1 MLFLYNLI
9 VQIAGFLLKIVALFS
24 PKIKLFVDGR
34 KPVFKILQ
42 TKINPN
48 DKTIWFHAASLGE
61 YEQGLPV
68 IEKIKIKYP
77 NHKIVITF
85 FSPSGYEVR
94 KNNLVADVTVYLPL
108 DTKKNAKDF
117 LKLVHPEMAFF
128 IKYEYWPNYL
138 TELRKLGTPTYLISG
153 ILRKNQ
159 LFFKWYG
166 GFYRKALDTFTYF
179 FVQNESSKNL
189 LQQLGKANVAVSGDT
204 RFDRVASILEKDN
217 SLDFIE
223 AFKNDILT
231 IVVGSSWPKDES
243 LLVDYINQT
252 NGKVKFI
259 IAPHNI
265 KSEQIQELKNA
276 ITKKSILFSDVQTRF
291 IASPHPE
298 NIEFIA
304 SPRESEARLIASPNP
319 ENKEFIASPRESE
332 TRLLAS
338 PNPENMEF
346 IASPRES
353 ETRLIASLQQYDV
366 FIIDT
371 IGILTKIYNYADIAF
386 VGGGFGNPGVHN
398 ILEPATFGIPI
409 VIGPNFSHFAEAT
422 ALVNMEGCVS
432 ISNKNELFDTFSNL
446 IANDDIRHEKGHI
459 CSTFVQMN
467 KGATAIILKYIL
479 ND

>member
-9 VQIAGFLLKIVALFS
+9 VQIAGFSLKIVALFS

-34 KPVFKILQ
+34 KPVFEILQ

-68 IEKIKIKYP
+68 IEKIKEKFP
-77 NHKIVITF
+77 HHKIVITF

-94 KNNLVADVTVYLPL
+94 KNNSVADVTVYLPL

-117 LKLVHPEMAFF
+117 LSLVQPEMVFF

-138 TELRKLGTPTYLISG
+138 NELRKLETPTYLISG
-153 ILRKNQ
+153 ILRKKQ

-166 GFYRKALDTFTYF
+166 GFYRKALDTFTHF
-179 FVQNESSKNL
+179 FVQNESSKKL
-189 LQQLGKANVAVSGDT
+189 LLELGKTNVSVSGDT

-223 AFKNDILT
+223 TFKNDTLT
-231 IVVGSSWPKDES
+231 IVVGSSWPKDEN
-243 LLVDYINQT
+243 LLVEYINQT
-252 NGKVKFI
+252 SEKVKFI

-265 KSEQIQELKNA
+265 KSEQIQELKNS
-276 ITKKSILFSDVQTRF
+276 ITKKTVLFSEKSTK
-291 IASPHPE
+291 
-298 NIEFIA
+298 N
-304 SPRESEARLIASPNP
+304 
-319 ENKEFIASPRESE
+319 
-332 TRLLAS
+332 LAD
-338 PNPENMEF
+338 F
-346 IASPRES
+346 
-353 ETRLIASLQQYDV
+353 DV
-366 FIIDT
+366 FLIDT
-371 IGILTKIYNYADIAF
+371 VGILTKIYSYADIAY

-398 ILEPATFGIPI
+398 ILEPATFGVPI
-409 VIGPNFSHFAEAT
+409 VIGPNFSHFAEAI
-422 ALVNMEGCVS
+422 ALVNMEGCIS
-432 ISNKNELFDTFSNL
+432 ISDKKGLFDAFSNL

-467 KGATAIILKYIL
+467 KGATTIILKSIL
-479 ND
+479 KDRN